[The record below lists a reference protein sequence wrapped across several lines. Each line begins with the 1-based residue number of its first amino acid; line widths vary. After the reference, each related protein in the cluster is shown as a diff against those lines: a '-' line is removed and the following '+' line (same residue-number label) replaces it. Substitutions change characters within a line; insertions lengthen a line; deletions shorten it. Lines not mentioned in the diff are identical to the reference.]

1 MNLKPGTDC
10 IRAPYIARSLRDM
23 WDAMHS
29 PPLSSDFAFDF
40 RPTRHNPGAAA
51 LRERRRTLTAWTD
64 ETMKSQTRAGRGF
77 IASHICPQRTRA
89 YMGHGCFFF
98 ARRVSSRP
106 ICGPPAHRTPRVGLP
121 ARRGLKQ
128 ATVSTVASRRRFTL
142 LSRGDG
148 LQAARE
154 RAVS

>member
-10 IRAPYIARSLRDM
+10 IRAPYIARSLRDI

-98 ARRVSSRP
+98 ARSKIKTDMWATRRDLASAGSNTFSCQVCSAEEGKRS
-106 ICGPPAHRTPRVGLP
+106 CEDCVG
-121 ARRGLKQ
+121 
-128 ATVSTVASRRRFTL
+128 
-142 LSRGDG
+142 
-148 LQAARE
+148 
-154 RAVS
+154 AVVFGMTD